1 MYSNSGI
8 LNVILYVCTFGFI
21 CDFSYFQ
28 QELEMTAIHVLITED
43 GVEALASTMNTLT
56 GIILMMCVDHFIAA
70 DPGEEGN
77 PCMQRKTL
85 FI

>member
-28 QELEMTAIHVLITED
+28 QQLEMTAIHVLITED

-56 GIILMMCVDHFIAA
+56 GFILLCVDHFIAA
-70 DPGEEGN
+70 DPGGEGN
-77 PCMQRKTL
+77 SCMQRKTL

>member
-1 MYSNSGI
+1 
-8 LNVILYVCTFGFI
+8 
-21 CDFSYFQ
+21 
-28 QELEMTAIHVLITED
+28 MTAIHVLITED

-56 GIILMMCVDHFIAA
+56 GFILLCVDHFIAA
-70 DPGEEGN
+70 DPGGEGN